1 MNDIELLN
9 EGMKMIDVDTTK
21 AFEYFSKSAEAG
33 NADAMYYLGLIY
45 ESGDGAEMNVKK
57 ALEMFE
63 KSRAAGCKSA
73 ASNIGNLYH
82 YGHVDG
88 LEPDSDRAFPYLL
101 RAAHDDI
108 INAMRLLSEIY
119 LFGTDA
125 IFPNYRLAAYWALRG
140 IEEDDTDCWYL
151 IAVMYEHGLF
161 FEKNLSYAKQC
172 LKNALP
178 MEVANKY
185 LHDKMYTF
193 VIPRKPNLASFDD
206 TAADFFADE
215 LPQGLDE
222 QAKAIIYG

>member
-9 EGMKMIDVDTTK
+9 EGLKMIEVDTMK
-21 AFEYFSKSAEAG
+21 AFEYFSKSAELG
-33 NADAMYYLGLIY
+33 NAEAMYYLGLIY

-63 KSRAAGCKSA
+63 KSRAA
-73 ASNIGNLYH
+73 
-82 YGHVDG
+82 
-88 LEPDSDRAFPYLL
+88 
-101 RAAHDDI
+101 HDDI
-108 INAMRLLSEIY
+108 INAMRPLSEIY